1 MFDSEDTKDQHP
13 PATGQIS
20 GQIFRICQEK
30 KSPWDIPPVVNVY
43 IVIVWW
49 LMVIM
54 VNSDIMMIKIGIYPA
69 W

>member
-30 KSPWDIPPVVNVY
+30 KITLGHTPCRKRLHSDC
-43 IVIVWW
+43 
-49 LMVIM
+49 MVI
-54 VNSDIMMIKIGIYPA
+54 NGDYG
-69 W
+69 